1 MKKISIIDFKN
12 FGKLFIKSFNA
23 WDKDEPFRLSAVV
36 AYYALFSLPALLVL
50 IVNVAGSVFGEQAVQ
65 GEISSEISN
74 MLGKDT
80 AEQIETMIKNVSE
93 SKQSTLATIVS
104 IGTLLFGATG
114 AFFHLQ
120 KSLNVVWKVRQE
132 PKNMFFRMLLDRAT
146 SLGLIIIIGL
156 LLLISLILTTAIS
169 VLNEWI
175 RNTLPDFLLYIVFV
189 INFLLSFGVI
199 TVLFAIIFKVLP
211 DIKIPWRIVWMGA
224 AITAALFVVAKFAL
238 GLYFSEAE
246 PGSTYGAAG
255 SVVLILLWVSYV
267 VMILLFGAEFTKVYA
282 DHHNIET
289 KTTSYAVK
297 YKKEEKVI

>member
-12 FGKLFIKSFNA
+12 FGKLFVKAFNA
-23 WDKDEPFRLSAVV
+23 WDQDEPFRLSAVV

-50 IVNVAGSVFGEQAVQ
+50 IVNVAGSVFGDQAVQ
-65 GEISSEISN
+65 GEISKEISS
-74 MLGKDT
+74 MLGQDT
-80 AEQIETMIKNVSE
+80 AQQIEVMIRNVSE
-93 SKQSTLATIVS
+93 NKQSTVATIIS
-104 IGTLLFGATG
+104 IATLLFGATG

-146 SLGLIIIIGL
+146 SLGLIIVIGL
-156 LLLISLILTTAIS
+156 LLLISLVLTTAIS

-175 RNTLPDFLLYIVFV
+175 RNTLPDFLLYIVYV
-189 INFLLSFGVI
+189 INFLVSFGVI
-199 TVLFAIIFKVLP
+199 TVLFAILFKVLP
-211 DIKIPWRIVWMGA
+211 DISIPWRIVWMGS
-224 AITAALFVVAKFAL
+224 AITAVLFVIAKFAL

-267 VMILLFGAEFTKVYA
+267 CMILFFGAEFTKVYA
-282 DHHNIET
+282 EHHNIET
-289 KTTSYAVK
+289 KPSSYAVK